1 MNSTKDNRKKGNC
14 GEELAR
20 EYLQRHGYKIR
31 HTNWQFGHKELD
43 IVAEMDNMLI
53 VVEVKSRTTDI
64 FENPEDAVSKKKI
77 RMIIDAAEAYLDQYN
92 LDIEVRFDVIAVLFQ
107 SGSAPEIEHFEDAF
121 ISPIW

>member
-1 MNSTKDNRKKGNC
+1 MTQNNRKKGNR

-20 EYLQRHGYKIR
+20 IYLQQHGYHIR

-43 IVAEMDNMLI
+43 IVAEKDSLLI

-64 FENPEDAVSKKKI
+64 FENPEDAVSNKKI
-77 RMIIDAAEAYLDQYN
+77 RMIIDATEAYLETYDVD
-92 LDIEVRFDVIAVLFQ
+92 LEVRFDVIAVLFQ
-107 SGSAPEIEHFEDAF
+107 PGKAPEIEHFKDAF

>member
-1 MNSTKDNRKKGNC
+1 MTQNNRKKGNR

-20 EYLQRHGYKIR
+20 IHLQQHGYHIL

-43 IVAEMDNMLI
+43 IVAEKDDLLV

-77 RMIIDAAEAYLDQYN
+77 RMIIDATEAYLETYDVEM
-92 LDIEVRFDVIAVLFQ
+92 EVRFDVIAVLFQ
-107 SGSAPEIEHFEDAF
+107 PGKAPEIEHFEDAF

>member
-1 MNSTKDNRKKGNC
+1 MKQNNRKKGNR

-20 EYLQRHGYKIR
+20 IYLQQNGYDIR

-43 IVAEMDNMLI
+43 IVAEKDNLLI
-53 VVEVKSRTTDI
+53 VVEVKSRTSDI

-77 RMIIDAAEAYLDQYN
+77 RLIIDATEAYLETYD
-92 LDIEVRFDVIAVLFQ
+92 LDTEVRFDVISVLFQ
-107 SGSAPEIEHFEDAF
+107 PDKAPEIEHFEDAF